1 MGAKLFK
8 YESKKTTLTE
18 EGKIL
23 QNHAYKIFFDIEQTK
38 NDIRNFSGKLRTQIK
53 IGASGSHLTL
63 LPCSKFNKLHPDIL
77 LNLEEHS
84 SKTIL
89 ESVKNGK
96 LDIGIIYSSIDNP
109 SIKSE
114 VLNVEKYSAVV
125 SLNSKFAKNES
136 ISLMDLINEPIV
148 LMPKSSASRKNIDE
162 AFNCINHICKPM
174 IQVANLTSCVTLI
187 QDSDNISIL
196 PESFIK
202 SLCNKPFKILPISD
216 YPPRETIN
224 LIYRKDLFLDPI
236 LKDFLTIIKD
246 FHNND

>member
-1 MGAKLFK
+1 MAGIIGVNYPPLLTTPIIPFVLFNT
-8 YESKKTTLTE
+8 SVLAF
-18 EGKIL
+18 L
-23 QNHAYKIFFDIEQTK
+23 
-38 NDIRNFSGKLRTQIK
+38 SSLR
-53 IGASGSHLTL
+53 
-63 LPCSKFNKLHPDIL
+63 
-77 LNLEEHS
+77 LNLNLV
-84 SKTIL
+84 TQCTN
-89 ESVKNGK
+89 VKNGK
-96 LDIGIIYSSIDNP
+96 LNIGIIYSSIDNP

-246 FHNND
+246 FHNNN